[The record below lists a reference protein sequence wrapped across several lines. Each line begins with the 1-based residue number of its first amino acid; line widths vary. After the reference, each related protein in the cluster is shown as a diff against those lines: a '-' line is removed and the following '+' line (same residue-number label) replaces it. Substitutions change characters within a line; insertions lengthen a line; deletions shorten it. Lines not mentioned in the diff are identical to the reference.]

1 MFPKTAPY
9 LSYEN
14 YLISNRTSLINQNP
28 KMFPEMLTHLKKVS
42 PLIKKFKIASKTI
55 NACQTF
61 LQARNKKHKLKSMSA
76 LSRHN
81 LNLEFESVDTGEA
94 NVSWELNRLAG
105 LINVKALKLRLEN
118 LNVLACLQAT
128 IPVTWKSF
136 WHYF

>member
-28 KMFPEMLTHLKKVS
+28 KRFPEMFANLRKVS

-61 LQARNKKHKLKSMSA
+61 LQARNRRNKLKPLSA

-81 LNLEFESVDTGEA
+81 LNLESESVDTGEA
-94 NVSWELNRLAG
+94 NVSS
-105 LINVKALKLRLEN
+105 NV
-118 LNVLACLQAT
+118 
-128 IPVTWKSF
+128 
-136 WHYF
+136 